1 MKTSRLSFYL
11 SLLGTL
17 SLLHGIH
24 AAPSRTSRKPK
35 NPDAASQDAA
45 STQPAEPS
53 APAAP
58 VDNSPPIKPIERLS
72 VADLSAA
79 FFMEAL
85 SPYGT
90 WHEIEG
96 FGHCWKPKVDQKWR
110 PYTLGEWVY
119 SNHGW
124 TWLSTENFGGIVYHY
139 GRWARLQPQ
148 GWFWIPDLEWAASW
162 VSWRYGS
169 KYVGWAPLPPDV
181 KWNTK
186 TGIGPW
192 VDRDYKIGPDNYV
205 FCEVTDIGNKDL
217 HKVLLPANTNPSS
230 VLHSVNITN
239 TSRFQQTI
247 FSGGPSYDWLASRST
262 EPVAIAKIVKERSLV
277 KFREQLQIASEN
289 STLGAAVF
297 KSILQNGYL
306 TVMAPEWGIL
316 VDPRKADALGF
327 SLPEKDEAQKR
338 IIWSEGETTER
349 KASLNDSAKNS
360 ATIKAPKLIRGWE
373 YFADE
378 DERRTLQSKVSREVA
393 GLTAQLNPAK
403 PFDPKKDVPSSVK

>member
-1 MKTSRLSFYL
+1 V
-11 SLLGTL
+11 
-17 SLLHGIH
+17 
-24 AAPSRTSRKPK
+24 
-35 NPDAASQDAA
+35 
-45 STQPAEPS
+45 QPA
-53 APAAP
+53 
-58 VDNSPPIKPIERLS
+58 
-72 VADLSAA
+72 
-79 FFMEAL
+79 
-85 SPYGT
+85 T
-90 WHEIEG
+90 
-96 FGHCWKPKVDQKWR
+96 
-110 PYTLGEWVY
+110 
-119 SNHGW
+119 
-124 TWLSTENFGGIVYHY
+124 
-139 GRWARLQPQ
+139 
-148 GWFWIPDLEWAASW
+148 
-162 VSWRYGS
+162 
-169 KYVGWAPLPPDV
+169 
-181 KWNTK
+181 
-186 TGIGPW
+186 
-192 VDRDYKIGPDNYV
+192 
-205 FCEVTDIGNKDL
+205 
-217 HKVLLPANTNPSS
+217 VLLPENTNPSS

-247 FSGGPSYDWLASRST
+247 FSGGPSYDWLASRSA

-289 STLGAAVF
+289 STSSAAVF